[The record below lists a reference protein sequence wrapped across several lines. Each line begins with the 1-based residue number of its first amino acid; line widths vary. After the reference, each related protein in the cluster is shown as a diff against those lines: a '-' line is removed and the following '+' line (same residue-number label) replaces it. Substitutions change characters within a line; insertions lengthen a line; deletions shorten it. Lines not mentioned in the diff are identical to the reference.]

1 MTYWHSKPMMFR
13 HMPEPFTRS
22 DLSPKQITPYSL
34 DHDPR
39 YLQILYGIWIDRADD
54 RESPTPIWAGPEW
67 LRTATR
73 LHGFRL
79 RRPEVIGTLW
89 TAARLYGLPVPNR
102 IKDMPLHVA
111 GGRDC
116 SRIVRRDVVLHRHQ
130 HLSQVDFFGLPLIT
144 VPHLL
149 VELGRH
155 LSLAELVQFGDAAV
169 SKRFCGPKT
178 TLDSLQTELAA
189 RGQVRERRRLRKA
202 FSLIRLTVDSPRET
216 WLRLWIIDNGFPEP
230 IVHPQVRSR
239 IKDVPLQP
247 DLGYPEL
254 KLAIE
259 YEGDQHRTSSGQFNS
274 DIERRQLLE
283 AEGWTVLRVT
293 KNTNMATFRKLLAT
307 QMHNLA

>member
-1 MTYWHSKPMMFR
+1 MKFR
-13 HMPEPFTRS
+13 NMPEPFTRD
-22 DLSPKQITPYSL
+22 DLASRKITPYSL
-34 DHDPR
+34 EHDPR
-39 YLQILYGIWIDRADD
+39 YLQILYGVWIDKTED
-54 RESPTPIWAGPEW
+54 RQSPTPIWAGPEW
-67 LRTATR
+67 VRTATM
-73 LHGFRL
+73 LCGFRL

-89 TAARLYGLPVPNR
+89 TAARLYGLPMSHQV
-102 IKDMPLHVA
+102 KDKPLHVA

-130 HLSQVDFFGLPLIT
+130 QLEQIDFFGLPLIT

-155 LSLAELVQFGDAAV
+155 LSLTELVQFGDAAV
-169 SKRFCGPKT
+169 SKRFGGPKT
-178 TLDSLQTELAA
+178 TVESLKTELAA
-189 RGQVRERRRLRKA
+189 RSQVRNRRRLQMA

-216 WLRLWIIDNGFPEP
+216 WLRLWIINNGFPEP
-230 IVHPQVRSR
+230 VVHPKVHSR
-239 IKDVPLQP
+239 IKNVTLQP

-259 YEGDQHRTSSGQFNS
+259 YEGDHHRTSPGQFNS

-293 KNTNMATFRKLLAT
+293 KNTNMMTFRKLLAVHV
-307 QMHNLA
+307 HNLS